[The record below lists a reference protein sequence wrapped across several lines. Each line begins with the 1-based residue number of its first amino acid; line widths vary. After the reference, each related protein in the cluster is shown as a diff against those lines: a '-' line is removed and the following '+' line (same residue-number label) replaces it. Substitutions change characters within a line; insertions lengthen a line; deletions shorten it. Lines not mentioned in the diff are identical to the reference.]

1 VSAFWTIS
9 PFAGGEGAWL
19 SRARA
24 SPTRLA
30 HKFEDLNEKYTD
42 PGLNLTALGSPA
54 LSPKNPM
61 QDPASHS
68 IRTDASAVKYGLI
81 VAAISLALLTVLI
94 GIGANLTIGH
104 FEAAIR

>member
-1 VSAFWTIS
+1 
-9 PFAGGEGAWL
+9 
-19 SRARA
+19 
-24 SPTRLA
+24 
-30 HKFEDLNEKYTD
+30 
-42 PGLNLTALGSPA
+42 
-54 LSPKNPM
+54 M

-104 FEAAIR
+104 LEAAIR